1 MTIRFTCPGCE
12 SVLKIKDEKAGTD
25 AKCPKCKRPFVVPQP
40 EDDDGIEIE
49 EAASPRVAR
58 PAPADLPIDLP
69 ADLPIDLPV
78 DMPIELTP
86 EVAAADEF
94 DPADVLGSGRTAPRS
109 SAAAPALPQST
120 PPDRRPSI
128 AELMKDFESTKK
140 KDKSRK
146 SAEAPKS
153 APSAAETT
161 SSAADVLAR
170 NYQQKRDA
178 AAAPP
183 PLSRNDARAAEQRAV
198 TLEFVKTRLLPG
210 LAGFFL
216 LAWGWSWYMN
226 REIYDGPPLFEV
238 SGVVTKG
245 GQPLA
250 GVRVEFGPE
259 SPGSEDQVLQAS
271 AITDDQGRFRLSAF
285 AGQYGAPAGNYV
297 VGLSDQAGVPLQV
310 PEDDVR
316 KTVSDTAENEFE
328 FKL

>member
-40 EDDDGIEIE
+40 DEDDGIEIE
-49 EAASPRVAR
+49 SPPSD
-58 PAPADLPIDLP
+58 PAPVAAVVAPV
-69 ADLPIDLPV
+69 DLPIDLPV
-78 DMPIELTP
+78 DLPLDLTP
-86 EVAAADEF
+86 EVAQTENF
-94 DPADVLGSGRTAPRS
+94 DPADVLNSGRPAARPGAPL
-109 SAAAPALPQST
+109 APAPQAVT
-120 PPDRRPSI
+120 PDRRPSI

-146 SAEAPKS
+146 SSETPKT

-170 NYQQKRDA
+170 TYQQKRDA

-183 PLSRNDARAAEQRAV
+183 TLSKTDARAAEQRAV
-198 TLEFVKTRLLPG
+198 AIDFIKNRLLPG
-210 LAGFFL
+210 LAVFFV
-216 LAWGWSWYMN
+216 LAYGWSWYIN

-238 SGVVTKG
+238 SGVVTKS

-250 GVRVEFGPE
+250 GVRVEFGPDTA
-259 SPGSEDQVLQAS
+259 GSEEQVLQAS

-297 VGLSDQAGVPLQV
+297 VGLSDKSGVPLQV

-316 KTVSDTAENEFE
+316 KAVTADGPNEFE

>member
-40 EDDDGIEIE
+40 EDDDDGIEIE
-49 EAASPRVAR
+49 AAPSGKAA
-58 PAPADLPIDLP
+58 APAP

-86 EVAAADEF
+86 EVPAGEEF
-94 DPADVLGSGRTAPRS
+94 DPADVLNFGRPAARASAPS
-109 SAAAPALPQST
+109 PAASQSV

-128 AELMKDFESTKK
+128 AELMKDYESTKK
-140 KDKSRK
+140 KDKSPK
-146 SAEAPKS
+146 KAESAKS

-170 NYQQKRDA
+170 SYQQKRDA
-178 AAAPP
+178 ASAPP
-183 PLSRNDARAAEQRAV
+183 PLSRTDARAAEQRAV
-198 TLEFVKTRLLPG
+198 AIEFVKSRLLPG
-210 LAGFFL
+210 LAAFFVV
-216 LAWGWSWYMN
+216 AWGYSWYMN

-238 SGVVTKG
+238 SGVVTKS

-259 SPGSEDQVLQAS
+259 APGSEDQVLQAS
-271 AITDDQGRFRLSAF
+271 AITDEQGRFRLSAF

-297 VGLSDQAGVPLQV
+297 VGLSDQSGVPLQV

-316 KTVSDTAENEFE
+316 KTVSDTAPNEFE